1 MIDHIIMS
9 ILPAMG
15 YLLVMGKHWDMAD
28 PGRMMSTML
37 LVMLVI
43 FVVYFMKD
51 SIRGMSPGRFVL
63 GIAVRDH
70 AEPNTTPNIL
80 RLALRNLLIV
90 IWPVEFFV
98 LAFSKQKR
106 RLGDRL
112 AKTIVVRREDIRPGK
127 RFLFFVLLILV
138 FGLLLVTSIGAM
150 IKNSSAYEQAIAHL
164 ETSPEVNERVG
175 KIVGYG
181 FLPTGN
187 VHIMNQYGYAQ
198 IKIKV
203 NGDKSSIATL
213 VTMQKEPNK
222 DWQLIELRI
231 IE

>member
-9 ILPAMG
+9 FLAGMSCLLAMG
-15 YLLVMGKHWDMAD
+15 EHWDMAD
-28 PGRMMSTML
+28 PGRMLSIML
-37 LVMLVI
+37 PVMLVI
-43 FVVYFMKD
+43 FVIYFMKD
-51 SIRGMSPGRFVL
+51 SFRGISPGRFVI

-70 AEPNTTPNIL
+70 AEPNATPGIL
-80 RLALRNLLIV
+80 RLALRNLLII

-112 AKTIVVRREDIRPGK
+112 AKTIVVRREDIPPGK
-127 RFLFFVLLILV
+127 RILSFVLLIMV
-138 FGLLLVTSIGAM
+138 FGLVFVFTTGTL

-164 ETSPEVNERVG
+164 QTSPQVKEKVG

-181 FLPTGN
+181 FFPTGS
-187 VHIMNQYGYAQ
+187 VQVQNQYGYAQ

-203 NGDKSSIATL
+203 NGNKNSI
-213 VTMQKEPNK
+213 VTMVTLRKQPDTEWLLN
-222 DWQLIELRI
+222 ELTI
-231 IE
+231 ME